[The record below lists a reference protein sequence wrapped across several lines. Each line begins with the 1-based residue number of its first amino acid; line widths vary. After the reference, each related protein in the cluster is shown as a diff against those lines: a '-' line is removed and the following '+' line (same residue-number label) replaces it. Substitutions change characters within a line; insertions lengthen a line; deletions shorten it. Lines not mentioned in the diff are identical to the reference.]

1 MRTGTAS
8 GGKIMAK
15 AAASKRKPVFVAER
29 RMTIAQQAY
38 QFLRREIVDG
48 RLVPRAPLSE
58 ADLSASLG
66 VSRTPV
72 REALIKLADEGL
84 VDIYP
89 QFGSFVAP
97 IDLAEV
103 YDSQFVRE
111 SLECAALGGTIDR
124 LDAESAA
131 RLRGFL
137 DVQRTSKKAGDL
149 DAFFGADEA
158 MHAFMM
164 AIAGHPAVW
173 PVVENAKAQMDRVR
187 HLIIRREVKLAAILT
202 EHAAIVDGVIR
213 RDLRGATEALRT
225 HLRGLFAS
233 VEVLM
238 GENKGYFVVEGE
250 GPPRRA
256 QRDRK

>member
-1 MRTGTAS
+1 MPTGLTSRAK
-8 GGKIMAK
+8 GGSKT
-15 AAASKRKPVFVAER
+15 AAAKRAPVFVAER
-29 RMTIAQQAY
+29 RPTIAQQAY
-38 QFLRREIVDG
+38 QFLRREIVEG
-48 RLVPRAPLSE
+48 RLVPRAALSE
-58 ADLSASLG
+58 ADLSARLG

-89 QFGSFVAP
+89 QFGTFVAP

-111 SLECAALGGTIDR
+111 SLESAALAGAIER
-124 LDAESAA
+124 LDSDGAV

-137 DVQRTSKKAGDL
+137 DVQRASKKAGDL
-149 DAFFGADEA
+149 EAFFAADEA
-158 MHAFMM
+158 MHAFLM

-173 PVVENAKAQMDRVR
+173 PIVENAKAQMDRVR

-213 RDLRGATEALRT
+213 RDRVGAGEALRT
-225 HLRGLFAS
+225 HLRGLFDS
-233 VEVLM
+233 VEILM
-238 GENKGYFVVEGE
+238 SENKVYFAVEGE
-250 GPPRRA
+250 GPPRRV